1 MARTSHH
8 FVNCD
13 FTGEP
18 VPDTSQEDLS
28 PREYYDMLSDKCWHG
43 IIVDQGNSFSTQT
56 TGRSINTTNLETEQF
71 IGI

>member
-1 MARTSHH
+1 MARTSPY

-28 PREYYDMLSDKCWHG
+28 PQEYYMFSDECWHD
-43 IIVDQGNSFSTQT
+43 IIVGQGNSFSTQT
-56 TGRSINTTNLETEQF
+56 TGRSIHTTNLETEQF

>member
-1 MARTSHH
+1 MARTSPH

-28 PREYYDMLSDKCWHG
+28 PQEYYMFSDECCHG
-43 IIVDQGNSFSTQT
+43 IIVGQGNSFSTQT
-56 TGRSINTTNLETEQF
+56 TGRSIHTTNLETEQF